1 MHVALLRFSPLAEWR
16 STPLRKGRRVKL
28 LWSLDTLER
37 WTWRCLVCL
46 RESAWRLRGGR
57 AAGEVWAPN
66 AILQRSDLSAI
77 NYPI

>member
-57 AAGEVWAPN
+57 AAGEVLGAERDF
-66 AILQRSDLSAI
+66 AAL
-77 NYPI
+77 